1 LKQFPASKARQ
12 PNIEDRRNSNKPAD
26 WMTQLMGNQHV
37 NGWGTQAAEARPRQ
51 AVQVDH
57 PEDALAITS
66 YDWRRGR

>member
-1 LKQFPASKARQ
+1 
-12 PNIEDRRNSNKPAD
+12 
-26 WMTQLMGNQHV
+26 MTQLMGNQHV